1 MASDAPAVTERLG
14 VGVSAVLAA
23 ALCSSLSGILVRL
36 VENADGWQIL
46 FWRSA
51 FCIATLL
58 TYLLWRHGARIGD
71 RFLSIGRTGVLCSL
85 TLGAA
90 FITFILALTSTTVA
104 NVAFTVGVAPVF
116 AALLA
121 WIFLR
126 ERVALRTV
134 GFICLSLGGIVLMFS
149 DGMATGGLA
158 GNVLALVTSLF
169 YSSTIV
175 LLRGGRRVD
184 MIPAV
189 TIAAVLSC
197 LAAAMVAPEGLAI
210 GLYDLGIIAIMGVVQ
225 LAFQYIF
232 FTAGVRHMPAAQ
244 AALVGRATVV
254 LMPFWAW
261 LGVGEVPSLLS
272 LAGGGLV
279 LVAVLGQGLSALW
292 MGRAR
297 AV

>member
-1 MASDAPAVTERLG
+1 M
-14 VGVSAVLAA
+14 GVSAVLAA

-46 FWRSA
+46 FWRSV

-58 TYLLWRHGARIGD
+58 IYLLWRHGARIGD
-71 RFLSIGRTGVLCSL
+71 RFLSIGRTGLLCSL

-134 GFICLSLGGIVLMFS
+134 GFIGLSLGGIVLMFS

-158 GNVLALVTSLF
+158 GNVLALATSLF